1 MLLPGVTAPGL
12 RAVAGLPGVVIFPE
26 VVIFPGVVAVLG
38 KPLPGLVG
46 IFVLPWLWLMLR
58 LGFAP
63 LPLAAFM
70 ARVRRGLDIPARI
83 KPSPKMI

>member
-12 RAVAGLPGVVIFPE
+12 RAVAGLPGVE
-26 VVIFPGVVAVLG
+26 GGPGVVAVLG

-46 IFVLPWLWLMLR
+46 IFVLPWLGWIFGLV
-58 LGFAP
+58 FAP

-70 ARVRRGLDIPARI
+70 ARVRRGL
-83 KPSPKMI
+83 

>member
-1 MLLPGVTAPGL
+1 MLLPGVTASGF
-12 RAVAGLPGVVIFPE
+12 RAVAGLPGLFPE

-38 KPLPGLVG
+38 KPLPGVVG
-46 IFVLPWLWLMLR
+46 IFVLPWLGWIFG

-70 ARVRRGLDIPARI
+70 ARVRRGL
-83 KPSPKMI
+83 